1 MRESLRGFLLACLTL
16 QANMKTNPGP
26 PDGVAGHPCDRATGV
41 REMTEAAI
49 RKALKKGDSG
59 IRKIAPILGVGTG
72 TVQRIK
78 AEMSAAV

>member
-1 MRESLRGFLLACLTL
+1 MSGLMPRARRSAARLSARGP
-16 QANMKTNPGP
+16 K
-26 PDGVAGHPCDRATGV
+26 
-41 REMTEAAI
+41 AAI

-59 IRKIAPILGVGTG
+59 IRKIAPIFGVGTG